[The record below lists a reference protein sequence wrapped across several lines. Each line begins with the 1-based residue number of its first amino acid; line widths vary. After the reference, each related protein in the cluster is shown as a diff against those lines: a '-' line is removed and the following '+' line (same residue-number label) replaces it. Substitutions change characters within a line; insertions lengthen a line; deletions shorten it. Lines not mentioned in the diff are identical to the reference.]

1 MEIRK
6 TAYINIYPWPL
17 INQSVG
23 YWPRS
28 QKNPDK
34 MREAR
39 KLVLG
44 FNSDNLGIF
53 VEVWMNI
60 ELIFGTSSSKV
71 LILYIREEDI
81 ADQIL

>member
-17 INQSVG
+17 INLSVS

-39 KLVLG
+39 KLVFG
-44 FNSDNLGIF
+44 FNSVNLEIF

-60 ELIFGTSSSKV
+60 ELIFDTSSSEV
-71 LILYIREEDI
+71 LILYIREENI
-81 ADQIL
+81 ANKI

>member
-1 MEIRK
+1 MEISK

-39 KLVLG
+39 KLVFG
-44 FNSDNLGIF
+44 FNSVNLEIF

-60 ELIFGTSSSKV
+60 ELIFDTSSSEV
-71 LILYIREEDI
+71 LILYIREENI
-81 ADQIL
+81 TNQI